1 VNISSLWAAEPHLDA
16 PVSSTIRGALGSFT
30 RLYADRYAAAGI
42 RMNCL
47 LPGFVDTHPVS
58 DEFRRAI
65 PLGRVAEP
73 VEIARA
79 AAFLV
84 SPAASYITGQSI
96 RADGGLTR
104 SV

>member
-1 VNISSLWAAEPHLDA
+1 MSED
-16 PVSSTIRGALGSFT
+16 R
-30 RLYADRYAAAGI
+30 RYAAAGI

-47 LPGFVDTHPVS
+47 
-58 DEFRRAI
+58 RAI

>member
-1 VNISSLWAAEPHLDA
+1 VTDPGTERIQMSEDRSVALVTAA
-16 PVSSTIRGALGSFT
+16 SRGIGLETLG
-30 RLYADRYAAAGI
+30 RDLGGLGVDD
-42 RMNCL
+42 CL
-47 LPGFVDTHPVS
+47 LPGFVDTHPVK
-58 DEFRRAI
+58 DEFRRAV
-65 PLGRVAEP
+65 PLGRVAEA

-84 SPAASYITGQSI
+84 SPGASYITGQSI